1 MLAAM
6 TDQDVVIGSR
16 NTIRESVTI
25 NRGVVDG
32 TKPPVIKKKRAD
44 AA

>member
-1 MLAAM
+1 MLDIM
-6 TDQDVVIGSR
+6 FEIPSRKDV
-16 NTIRESVTI
+16 ESVTI
-25 NRGVVDG
+25 NRGVVEG